1 MSSSLI
7 KYVEL
12 VAYKSM
18 VSLHARLSLLGLHL
32 LMESV
37 RLGALI
43 GGYSINYGVDL
54 FTVG

>member
-43 GGYSINYGVDL
+43 GGHSINYGVDL